1 MQAIHVPTDG
11 KLEVEFVNP
20 VVTIS
25 QEAALLDA
33 DGSALVIHANPD
45 DYKTDPDGNV
55 GPGIAC
61 GVITP

>member
-1 MQAIHVPTDG
+1 M
-11 KLEVEFVNP
+11 NP